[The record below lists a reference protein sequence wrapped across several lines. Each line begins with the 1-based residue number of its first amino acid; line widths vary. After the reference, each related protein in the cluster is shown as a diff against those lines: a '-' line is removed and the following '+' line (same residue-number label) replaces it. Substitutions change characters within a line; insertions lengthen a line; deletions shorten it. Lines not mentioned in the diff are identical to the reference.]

1 MKSFANALNA
11 LAKDNHAFLFYTQE
25 KNSLIAKKYCNTL
38 ILLVITFYFFMKL
51 ALGYRRVSSRE
62 QVNGTGL
69 GRQATLITKFSE
81 INKFKL
87 ERIYTEKGIS
97 GVVEK
102 RPAFSEMIA
111 YADAHDIKVIIIED
125 MSRLARELLLQMQ
138 LATFIASKE
147 IDLYSANTGENISR
161 AIYDDPMRKAM
172 VQMQGVFSELE
183 RSTLTRRM
191 KAGRDHQRETGK
203 RNGKAI
209 KTVDRNGNI
218 RIEGTPRLSE
228 KQPKLAR
235 RVIELSKQDLSLY
248 RIAKIVNS
256 EGFRSRKGTPLHGPQ
271 IRNIL
276 RDYELGLINT
286 TKSRPVEEYQDG

>member
-1 MKSFANALNA
+1 MP
-11 LAKDNHAFLFYTQE
+11 D
-25 KNSLIAKKYCNTL
+25 LI
-38 ILLVITFYFFMKL
+38 
-51 ALGYRRVSSRE
+51 ALGYRRVSSRD
-62 QVNGTGL
+62 QVSGTGL
-69 GRQATLITKFSE
+69 GRQATQIKKFASE
-81 INKFKL
+81 NAFQL
-87 ERIYTEKGIS
+87 ERIFTEKGIS

-111 YADAHDIKVIIIED
+111 FADAHDIKIIIIED
-125 MSRLARELLLQMQ
+125 MTRLARELLLQMQ

-203 RNGKAI
+203 RNGKPI

-235 RVIELSKQDLSLY
+235 RVIELSKQGFSYY
-248 RIAKIVNS
+248 RMAKICNN
-256 EGFRSRKGTPLHGPQ
+256 EGFRSRTGGILHPTQ
-271 IRNIL
+271 MKNIL

-286 TKSRPVEEYQDG
+286 SKTPSVAEYQDG

>member
-1 MKSFANALNA
+1 MSNR
-11 LAKDNHAFLFYTQE
+11 
-25 KNSLIAKKYCNTL
+25 IA
-38 ILLVITFYFFMKL
+38 I
-51 ALGYRRVSSRE
+51 GYRRVSSRD

-69 GRQATLITKFSE
+69 GRQATQIKKFASE
-81 INKFKL
+81 NVFQL
-87 ERIYTEKGIS
+87 ERIFTEKGIS

-111 YADAHDIKVIIIED
+111 YADAHDIKIIIIED
-125 MSRLARELLLQMQ
+125 MTRLARELLLQMQ

-209 KTVDRNGNI
+209 R
-218 RIEGTPRLSE
+218 RLIVTE
-228 KQPKLAR
+228 R
-235 RVIELSKQDLSLY
+235 FGSKE
-248 RIAKIVNS
+248 RHA
-256 EGFRSRKGTPLHGPQ
+256 
-271 IRNIL
+271 
-276 RDYELGLINT
+276 
-286 TKSRPVEEYQDG
+286 

>member
-1 MKSFANALNA
+1 MASENA
-11 LAKDNHAFLFYTQE
+11 FY
-25 KNSLIAKKYCNTL
+25 
-38 ILLVITFYFFMKL
+38 
-51 ALGYRRVSSRE
+51 
-62 QVNGTGL
+62 
-69 GRQATLITKFSE
+69 
-81 INKFKL
+81 L
-87 ERIYTEKGIS
+87 ERIFTEKGIS

-111 YADAHDIKVIIIED
+111 FADAHDIKIIIIED
-125 MSRLARELLLQMQ
+125 MTRLARELLLQMQ

-147 IDLYSANTGENISR
+147 IDLYSANTGENISS

-191 KAGRDHQRETGK
+191 KAGRDHQRETGM

-209 KTVDRNGNI
+209 KTVDRNGKI

-228 KQPKLAR
+228 KQPKLAK

-248 RIAKIVNS
+248 RIAKIVNA
-256 EGFRSRKGTPLHGPQ
+256 EGFRSRKGTLLHGPQ

>member
-1 MKSFANALNA
+1 MNFVSDILENAEDFPSMN
-11 LAKDNHAFLFYTQE
+11 
-25 KNSLIAKKYCNTL
+25 
-38 ILLVITFYFFMKL
+38 
-51 ALGYRRVSSRE
+51 ALGYRRVSSRD
-62 QVNGTGL
+62 QINGTGL
-69 GRQATLITKFSE
+69 GRQSTQIKNFAREKKFT
-81 INKFKL
+81 L
-87 ERIYTEKGIS
+87 ERIFTEKGIS

-111 YADAHDIKVIIIED
+111 FADAHDIKIIIIED
-125 MSRLARELLLQMQ
+125 MTRLARELLLQMQ

-203 RNGKAI
+203 RNGKKI
-209 KTVDRNGNI
+209 KTVDRNGKI

-235 RVIELSKQDLSLY
+235 RVIELSKQNLSLY

-256 EGFRSRKGTPLHGPQ
+256 EGFRSRAGGILHGPQ
-271 IRNIL
+271 IKNIL

-286 TKSRPVEEYQDG
+286 SKKPSVAEYQDV